1 MFNKIKFKLMI
12 LMGILIVVSFTTTIS
27 IITIKS
33 LKNEEENGKKY
44 LKALSTDEKNNLKR
58 EIDNAMDVT
67 RTLADNFKE
76 IAEIEA
82 IQRRSFIIH
91 SIKST
96 FVNNQHWLSVWAMFE
111 ANSIDNNDK
120 EFAGKE
126 FATETGKL
134 DIGFYKEDGK
144 VVAMSEYSDEDYK
157 KDYYQIPMKNKT
169 ETVLDP
175 YFDSYTGDEKDKILM
190 TSVVIPVIK
199 DGKFLGMAG
208 IDIDLSYLQ
217 KHIENIK
224 PFNDGYSFLVAN
236 NGKIIAH
243 PKKEFNDKLIN
254 EVDKEYNKNNFLE
267 NVKNGIP
274 VEIIKKSVTDNNI
287 YYYSFVP
294 VFIGKSTTPWS
305 LAVVAKEEK
314 VLEKAN
320 ELKNEIIITGIISIL
335 IMFVLLYF
343 FIVKTMKPLISVTL
357 HLKEIAEGEGDLT
370 VRLPVKEKG
379 DELNDLSYYFNSFVE
394 KMQDIVSKIIEQSQ
408 LLASSTNELHANSEQ
423 IVSSMNN
430 VYSKTDESSNNIIEI
445 TDKTNSIA
453 FSLKNGNNSLKDIT
467 KHIYEINK
475 HFNEIKN
482 ESNNLKNMIENVA
495 SSVEEMNITIKEI
508 SKNTSQ
514 ASYISTNAKSDIESI
529 QTITN
534 KLIIM
539 SKEIGNVIL
548 IIKEISAQTNLL
560 SLNATIEAASAGEAG
575 KGFAVVANE
584 VKSLSKK
591 TEESTQQITKQI
603 SDIQEYVNL
612 SSNNINNIS
621 GVISNLNDI
630 TNAIASSIEE
640 QNATIKEISINMQ
653 QTNTSTNNTVNNI
666 NEVSDKL
673 NNISDI
679 TEKISSSVGIVST
692 DTSNMSSNIS
702 KISTNLTTINMH
714 FSESI
719 NNLNQSEKAI
729 EDLSI
734 LSENLYNLVSKF
746 KIK

>member
-1 MFNKIKFKLMI
+1 MFNKIKFKLMF
-12 LMGILIVVSFTTTIS
+12 LMGFLIVVSFTTTIS
-27 IITIKS
+27 IITVKS
-33 LKNEEENGKKY
+33 LNNSEENGKKY
-44 LKALSTDEKNNLKR
+44 IKALSTDEKNNLKR

-67 RTLADNFKE
+67 RTLADTFKE
-76 IAEIEA
+76 IKEIEVS
-82 IQRRSFIIH
+82 QRRNYIIH
-91 SIKST
+91 SVKST
-96 FVNNQHWLSVWAMFE
+96 FINNQHWLSVWAMFE
-111 ANSIDNNDK
+111 ANSVDENDK

-126 FATETGKL
+126 FATATGKL
-134 DIGFYKEDGK
+134 NVGFYSEDGK
-144 VVAMSEYSDEDYK
+144 VTPSAGADEDYQ
-157 KDYYQIPMKNKT
+157 KDYYQIPLKNMT

-175 YFDSYTGDEKDKILM
+175 YFDSYTGEEKDKILM
-190 TSVVIPVIK
+190 TSVVIPVKK
-199 DGKFLGMAG
+199 DGKFLGMTG

-217 KHIENIK
+217 KYIENIK
-224 PFNDGYSFLVAN
+224 PLNDGYAFLLAN
-236 NGKIIAH
+236 NGKILAH
-243 PKKEFNDKLIN
+243 PKKEFNDKFLKDVDNYYNN
-254 EVDKEYNKNNFLE
+254 EKFL
-267 NVKNGIP
+267 NDLKNGIP
-274 VEIIKKSVTDNNI
+274 VEVTKKSVMDNNI

-305 LAVVAKEEK
+305 LAVVVKKDK
-314 VLEKAN
+314 VLEQAN

-335 IMFVLLYF
+335 IIFVLLYI
-343 FIVKTMKPLISVTL
+343 FIVKTMKPLNSVTQ
-357 HLKEIAEGEGDLT
+357 HLKEISEGEGDLT

-379 DELNDLSYYFNSFVE
+379 DEFNDLSFYFNSFVE

-475 HFNEIKN
+475 HFNEIKR

-548 IIKEISAQTNLL
+548 IIKEISSQTNLL

-621 GVISNLNDI
+621 GVITNLNDI

-640 QNATIKEISINMQ
+640 QNATIKEISANMQ

-679 TEKISSSVGIVST
+679 TEKFSSSVGIVSN
-692 DTSNMSSNIS
+692 DTSNVSTNIS

-729 EDLSI
+729 QDLSI